1 MKRILL
7 MAAVIG
13 ISAGVLIGPIGANV
27 AEGADNSKMHEMMMS
42 SGGPK
47 ADARVELQIPAP
59 MKVMQKEMMRQH
71 LDTISEITGALAA
84 NDLTKA
90 STIAKEKLGWNP
102 AEEQR
107 CNAVAEMTKQPDFIK
122 FGKAVHLKADE
133 LSEAA
138 KAGDRNKALIH
149 LAELIKNC
157 NACHGTFRH

>member
-1 MKRILL
+1 

>member
-7 MAAVIG
+7 MTAVIG
-13 ISAGVLIGPIGANV
+13 MSAGVLIGPIGTSV
-27 AEGADNSKMHEMMMS
+27 VEGADNSKMHEMMMK

-47 ADARVELQIPAP
+47 ADTRIELQIPAP
-59 MKVMQKEMMRQH
+59 MKVMQKGMMRQH
-71 LDTISEITGALAA
+71 LDTISEITGALAT

-90 STIAKEKLGWNP
+90 SAIAKDKLGWNP

-138 KAGDRNKALIH
+138 KAGDRDKALVH